1 MPPHPLRNFEVQ
13 YYQNESKFNGVYSK
27 SKLSK
32 IKNGAYVKSFDTYE
46 SIGTPY
52 WLAWYDCWKC
62 NMLW

>member
-1 MPPHPLRNFEVQ
+1 MPPHPLRHFEVQ

-52 WLAWYDCWKC
+52 WLA
-62 NMLW
+62 

>member
-32 IKNGAYVKSFDTYE
+32 IKNGAYVRINRNSLLV
-46 SIGTPY
+46 SMI
-52 WLAWYDCWKC
+52 
-62 NMLW
+62 